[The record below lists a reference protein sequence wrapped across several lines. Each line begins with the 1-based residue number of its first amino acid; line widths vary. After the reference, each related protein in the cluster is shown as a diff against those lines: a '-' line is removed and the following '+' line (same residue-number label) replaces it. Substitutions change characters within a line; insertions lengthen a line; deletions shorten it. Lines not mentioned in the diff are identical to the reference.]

1 MAANYLFIAKTKQG
15 EMNALANAR
24 GRHKDLT
31 LPLFDLSR
39 MGQSLKRFK
48 DARDVTQA
56 YVNETAVEIAK
67 VWKGRAALID
77 AMRWPVDSTL
87 RSGEYVPT
95 YFYRRLVALGV
106 NVIPVLGY
114 DRWESEPYREA
125 INTMELPDDPQ
136 VCLRLDSDAMND
148 AAEPGLLREQVL
160 KMLED
165 IAASPRSCRVLLDFE
180 DATVVSVEQMIQRGY
195 RVMNEL
201 ADLGF
206 KDFATAGSSIPP
218 SIEIAVAEPDSTGRL
233 IRREWTVWRTLR
245 AAYPRYSWLFGDY
258 GVRGPKSADD
268 IISPHTNGKIRYT
281 TSDSF
286 FIARGHSMQLEGKGE
301 QMYELAQTIMNS
313 RHYMGSDFSW
323 GDEEIVRCSRGEFK
337 GTSTT
342 WIAIDTSHHMAW
354 VVQEVAEHV
363 MRTDQAREIR

>member
-1 MAANYLFIAKTKQG
+1 MVANYLFIAKTKQG
-15 EMNALANAR
+15 ELAALSNAR

-39 MGQSLKRFK
+39 MGTSLKRFK

-67 VWKGRAALID
+67 VWKGRKALMD

-87 RSGEYVPT
+87 RSGEHVLT
-95 YFYRRLVALGV
+95 YFYRRLIALGV
-106 NVIPVLGY
+106 NVTPVLGY
-114 DRWESEPYREA
+114 DRWESGHYRDA
-125 INTMELPDDPQ
+125 IAAMELPDDPQ
-136 VCLRLDSDAMND
+136 VCLRLDSEARSDAV
-148 AAEPGLLREQVL
+148 EPGLLRDQVL
-160 KMLED
+160 QMLD
-165 IAASPRSCRVLLDFE
+165 DMVASPGSCRVLLDFE
-180 DATVVSVEQMIQRGY
+180 DATVVSVEQMVERGY
-195 RVMNEL
+195 RVMDEL

-206 KDFATAGSSIPP
+206 KDFAAAGSSIPP
-218 SIEIAVAEPDSTGRL
+218 SIDVAVPEPDSTGRL

-258 GVRGPKSADD
+258 GVRGPKSVDD
-268 IISPHTNGKIRYT
+268 IISTHTNGKIRYT
-281 TSDSF
+281 TTDSY
-286 FIARGHSMQLEGKGE
+286 FIARGHSMQMEGKGE

-363 MRTDQAREIR
+363 MRTDQAAQIR